1 MNLFK
6 LRIVT
11 PKKIVRELEVES
23 LTVPSITGE
32 LTILHNHVALI
43 TLLTQGI
50 CKLKFEKKEEDL
62 VIGGG
67 YLEITGKEVNL
78 LVSVAYGHD
87 EIDEKLVRE
96 AQEKAKTIL
105 SIAKTDDERHEA
117 MMTFKRS
124 TIDLK
129 LLQRHRRH

>member
-1 MNLFK
+1 MKLFK

-11 PKKIVRELEVES
+11 PKKVVRELEIES

-32 LTILHNHVALI
+32 LTILHNHVPLM
-43 TLLTQGI
+43 TLLKEGL
-50 CKLKFEKKEEDL
+50 CKIRVDKKEEDL
-62 VIGGG
+62 AIGGG

-87 EIDEKLVRE
+87 ELDEKLVRQ
-96 AQEKAKTIL
+96 AQDKAQTIL
-105 SIAKTDDERHEA
+105 STAKTDEERQEA
-117 MMTFKRS
+117 MALFRRS

-129 LLQRHRRH
+129 LLQRHRKH